1 MHRSLSPLHNPEFF
15 ASAYSAALTME
26 LFLSRMLI
34 GLVIPFQV
42 ALNTELSTVKVR
54 GGKSGINST
63 HQCDDESLN
72 HREVSK
78 SLDENPI
85 HPNVIEEPKLCCWSW
100 HGGSQQEHS
109 CVQRGRQVTLR
120 ILGSLDSSLL
130 AQRKMSQRSGVL
142 VRASS
147 LGQGCRSLER
157 DQRESACLY
166 D

>member
-1 MHRSLSPLHNPEFF
+1 M
-15 ASAYSAALTME
+15 
-26 LFLSRMLI
+26 
-34 GLVIPFQV
+34 
-42 ALNTELSTVKVR
+42 
-54 GGKSGINST
+54 
-63 HQCDDESLN
+63 
-72 HREVSK
+72 
-78 SLDENPI
+78 
-85 HPNVIEEPKLCCWSW
+85 
-100 HGGSQQEHS
+100 GGSQQEHS

-147 LGQGCRSLER
+147 LGRGCRSLER